1 MEQYLTALETLGQKR
16 HYKKGNIL
24 FFEGEIPNNF
34 FFLLEGKIR
43 VYKSLDLGI
52 EKTLH
57 IFYPTNF
64 IAEMPSFYGSPY
76 PASAIC
82 EEDSIILLLDCNM
95 FKKKINTPSFYFAFI
110 HSLLNKIKVLEHYI
124 TTNNQPLK
132 QRLINFLLQ
141 NQSSLATL
149 SQREIARLL
158 NTTPESLSRI
168 LKILKND
175 GLIKVEKGKITIIN
189 IIHDY

>member
-82 EEDSIILLLDCNM
+82 EED
-95 FKKKINTPSFYFAFI
+95 KIDDIDF
-110 HSLLNKIKVLEHYI
+110 
-124 TTNNQPLK
+124 NNYK
-132 QRLINFLLQ
+132 
-141 NQSSLATL
+141 
-149 SQREIARLL
+149 
-158 NTTPESLSRI
+158 
-168 LKILKND
+168 
-175 GLIKVEKGKITIIN
+175 
-189 IIHDY
+189 